1 MRLSHN
7 PPSNT
12 LPFLPPIHAYLL
24 PSLFCAIILVQGVPH
39 ALPLLPP
46 FLFFSSHPLSLLSNC
61 ALGISKASMGS
72 LVDWSFECWR
82 KQYCLEIFAKKGN
95 IKAKM
100 VQKYMYPSFINI
112 CLSMALPSKG
122 PSRVY
127 VWHVV
132 QWVDRNSDALRL
144 SLRHSNKH
152 THTHTAVKRH
162 LRVSLHR
169 GSEFLS
175 GRLSLSSRGQ
185 SLSKKWTTLVPLQ
198 RGHQWRLP
206 RQFVSCMCTL
216 LDKYY
221 KLGRVTA
228 WWLTDVYHPYKLFS
242 SDNIFHVCCVVCIWV
257 I

>member
-1 MRLSHN
+1 M
-7 PPSNT
+7 
-12 LPFLPPIHAYLL
+12 
-24 PSLFCAIILVQGVPH
+24 
-39 ALPLLPP
+39 
-46 FLFFSSHPLSLLSNC
+46 
-61 ALGISKASMGS
+61 
-72 LVDWSFECWR
+72 
-82 KQYCLEIFAKKGN
+82 
-95 IKAKM
+95 
-100 VQKYMYPSFINI
+100 
-112 CLSMALPSKG
+112 
-122 PSRVY
+122 Y

-152 THTHTAVKRH
+152 THTHAHTHTAVKRH
-162 LRVSLHR
+162 VSVSLHR

-206 RQFVSCMCTL
+206 RQFVSCMCTH

-228 WWLTDVYHPYKLFS
+228 PWLTDVYHPKLFYS
-242 SDNIFHVCCVVCIWV
+242 HNIFHVCCMICLWV
-257 I
+257 IKPLHQVIHSALCHCFTILLTNPTHACARAHTNTPPPLPQTRLWEIFGKGSWPENMLLLLLLSLLCSIL